1 MRSRNAICTIF
12 ISSIVLG
19 CSQDNEQLEQLDVL
33 QAEISQLTTNYQ
45 EQLVETRNAVTRADS
60 LQTLVHG
67 MQQEIGELKG
77 NTPVNNASQA
87 DEEAIENLVHNLHQG
102 WSSMFKTKDTNDV
115 LKHFLPQY
123 TASAV
128 RIDSDNVPRVRRKN
142 DHNFEQWLNELIA
155 ANDVSLSFGETR
167 FLYTEARGDVFVTS
181 YRTTL
186 RVYENNQEKY
196 TNSLVVQLAG
206 ERKDGWKA
214 GHYNW
219 VSFNY

>member
-1 MRSRNAICTIF
+1 MRLPNAIFTIF
-12 ISSIVLG
+12 ISSIVLS
-19 CSQDNEQLEQLDVL
+19 CSQDNEQLDVL
-33 QAEISQLTTNYQ
+33 QAEISQLNTTYQ
-45 EQLVETRNAVTRADS
+45 EQLVETRQAVTRADS
-60 LQTLVHG
+60 LQTLVHD
-67 MQQEIGELKG
+67 MQQEITELKG
-77 NTPVNNASQA
+77 DAPVYKASQA
-87 DEEAIENLVHNLHQG
+87 DEAAIENLVNNLHQG
-102 WSSMFKTKDTNDV
+102 WSSMFKSKNTDDV
-115 LKHFLPQY
+115 LQYFLPEY

-128 RIDSDNVPRVRRKN
+128 RIDSENVPRVRRKN
-142 DHNFEQWLNELIA
+142 DHNFEQWLNELIT

-167 FLYTEARGDVFVTS
+167 FLYTEVRGDVFVTS

-186 RVYENNQEKY
+186 RVYEGNQQKF